1 MIPLEN
7 VLNKSLQDVLKISWS
22 VLKTLQNFWQISST
36 CLEDAFPWCLED
48 VLKTSWRCINKTS
61 WRIMTKTNKMVLTRP
76 SSEDVWLKRIYS
88 SCSLRRLLKRKT
100 KDVLKTS
107 WGRLYQDKC
116 LQGWRG
122 NWQTKLLIMRQKL
135 KHTNL
140 HQKCNLSKRAIKVE
154 KMFNSCF
161 YVLDKNQW
169 LCQR

>member
-1 MIPLEN
+1 
-7 VLNKSLQDVLKISWS
+7 
-22 VLKTLQNFWQISST
+22 
-36 CLEDAFPWCLED
+36 
-48 VLKTSWRCINKTS
+48 
-61 WRIMTKTNKMVLTRP
+61 MTKTNKMVLTRP

-140 HQKCNLSKRAIKVE
+140 HQKCNLSKRGIKVE
-154 KMFNSCF
+154 KCLTRVFTSWTKTSDS
-161 YVLDKNQW
+161 VSDKNKIQ
-169 LCQR
+169 LKKKRIFFHKNKHLSEKFTKKR